1 MICNCIHICD
11 READGVG
18 IVPTMCT
25 ICALMNGL
33 NDPNH
38 ALPYTPPVFVP
49 IEPSVPISN
58 EQMDRAI
65 QTAADE
71 ELGI

>member
-25 ICALMNGL
+25 ICAFMNGL

-38 ALPYTPPVFVP
+38 ALPYAPPVFVP
-49 IEPSVPISN
+49 IEPSMPISN
-58 EQMDRAI
+58 EQKDAAI
-65 QTAADE
+65 DKALSE
-71 ELGI
+71 IIG